1 MHKILLR
8 SKSIVFRQKA
18 QLSELS
24 RFKNNFLST
33 TNISYIESLYE
44 QWLKDKSSVS
54 PSLSTYFTLL
64 EQG

>member
-8 SKSIVFRQKA
+8 TKNIVSRQKA
-18 QLSELS
+18 LFSELS